1 MHLVASKL
9 PVSVA
14 ALGSLLGIS
23 LLVNI
28 ILSFIIIYGI
38 RR

>member
-1 MHLVASKL
+1 MHLVANKQ

-23 LLVNI
+23 LVVNGV
-28 ILSFIIIYGI
+28 LFFIIIYGI